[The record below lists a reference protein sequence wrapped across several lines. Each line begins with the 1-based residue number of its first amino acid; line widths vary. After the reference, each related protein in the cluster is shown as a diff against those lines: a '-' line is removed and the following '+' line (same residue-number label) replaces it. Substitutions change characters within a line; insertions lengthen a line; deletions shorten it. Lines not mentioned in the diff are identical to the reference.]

1 MKLDVLAFGAHP
13 DDVELACSGTLL
25 KLISE
30 GKKVGIID
38 LTKGELGTRGTEFTR
53 QEEAAAASSILGIE
67 ERVNLDLGDGIFD
80 LSHKNKLKVIEM
92 IRKYKPTIILANAT
106 HDRHIDHPRAAS
118 LVKDAVF
125 LSGLKKIETS
135 LDGTR
140 QEAYRPTSIFHYI
153 QHYHMT
159 PDFVI
164 DITPFQ
170 NKKIESVLAY
180 KTQFYNPDHKE
191 DETPISS
198 KRFLRFLDGRAR
210 EMGETIGV
218 EFGEGFTSSI
228 PLVYDLKTLL

>member
-1 MKLDVLAFGAHP
+1 
-13 DDVELACSGTLL
+13 
-25 KLISE
+25 
-30 GKKVGIID
+30 
-38 LTKGELGTRGTEFTR
+38 
-53 QEEAAAASSILGIE
+53 
-67 ERVNLDLGDGIFD
+67 
-80 LSHKNKLKVIEM
+80 
-92 IRKYKPTIILANAT
+92 
-106 HDRHIDHPRAAS
+106 
-118 LVKDAVF
+118 
-125 LSGLKKIETS
+125 
-135 LDGTR
+135 
-140 QEAYRPTSIFHYI
+140 EAYRPTSIFHYI
-153 QHYHMT
+153 PHYHMT

>member
-1 MKLDVLAFGAHP
+1 M
-13 DDVELACSGTLL
+13 
-25 KLISE
+25 
-30 GKKVGIID
+30 
-38 LTKGELGTRGTEFTR
+38 
-53 QEEAAAASSILGIE
+53 
-67 ERVNLDLGDGIFD
+67 DLGDGTFD

-92 IRKYKPTIILANAT
+92 IRKYKPTMVLANAT

-218 EFGEGFTSSI
+218 EFGEGFTSST

>member
-13 DDVELACSGTLL
+13 DDIELACSGSLM
-25 KLISE
+25 KLIAE
-30 GKKVGIID
+30 GKSVGIVD
-38 LTKGELGTRGTEFTR
+38 LTEGEMGTRGSIFTR
-53 QEEAAAASSILGIE
+53 REESANASKIIGIAVRE
-67 ERVNLDLGDGIFD
+67 NLNLGDSSFE
-80 LSHKNKLKVIEM
+80 LNQETRVKVIEV
-92 IRKYKPTIILANAT
+92 IRKYKPTIVLANAVD
-106 HDRHIDHPRAAS
+106 DRHIDHPKGAQ
-118 LVKDAVF
+118 LVKEAFF
-125 LSGLKKIETS
+125 LSGLSKIVTS
-135 LDGTR
+135 SNN
-140 QEAYRPTSIFHYI
+140 EAQVAFRPKFLFHYI
-153 QHYHMT
+153 QHYHT
-159 PDFVI
+159 RPDFVI

-218 EFGEGFTSSI
+218 EFGEGFTSST